1 MTCDMLA
8 EGGTIMTIAEIAQRA
23 GVSKAAVSRY
33 LNNGYVSSEKRE
45 AIRRVIEETGYVPS
59 QQAQTLRTGKSRMI
73 GVIVPRIDSE
83 SISRVVA
90 GISQVLEAQAYRLL
104 LANTDNRIEKE
115 LEYLEV
121 FRGGNVDGV
130 ILVATMLS
138 AAHRKALAALGV
150 PAVLVGQ
157 QMDGISC
164 VYHDDRG
171 AARAVTELLLQKG
184 RRRIGYI
191 GVTPRDRAAGSA
203 RRAGYQ
209 DAFHAA
215 GMEPDPVLMEQSDF
229 SIDGGSSAAERLLAR
244 VPDIEG
250 VFCATDSIAIGAKK
264 QLEMLGKRIPEDVAL
279 AGIGHSRMSELV
291 RPRLAT
297 AHYYYQSSGEEA
309 ARDLLE
315 IIEQGVDRKKQLMLG
330 FEVFTGESV

>member
-1 MTCDMLA
+1 
-8 EGGTIMTIAEIAQRA
+8 MTIAEIARRA

-90 GISQVLEAQAYRLL
+90 GISRVLEEHGYRLL

-121 FRGGNVDGV
+121 LRSGNVDGV
-130 ILVATMLS
+130 ILVATILS

-150 PAVLVGQ
+150 PVVLAGQ
-157 QMDGISC
+157 QMDGMSC
-164 VYHDDRG
+164 VFHDDRG
-171 AARAVTELLLQKG
+171 AARAVTELLLQNG
-184 RRRIGYI
+184 RCRVGYI
-191 GVTPRDRAAGSA
+191 GVTPRDKAAGAA

-209 DAFHAA
+209 DALHAA
-215 GMEPDPVLMEQSDF
+215 GEEPQHEWMEQSDF
-229 SIDGGSSAAERLLAR
+229 SIDGGYAAAERLLAR

-250 VFCATDSIAIGAKK
+250 IFCATDSIAIGAKK
-264 QLEMLGKRIPEDVAL
+264 RLEEQGKRIPDDVAL

-297 AHYYYQSSGEEA
+297 AHYYYQTSGEEA

-315 IIEQGVDRKKQLMLG
+315 IIGQGVDRKKQLMLG
-330 FEVFTGESV
+330 FEVFPGESV

>member
-1 MTCDMLA
+1 
-8 EGGTIMTIAEIAQRA
+8 MTIAEIASRA

-90 GISQVLEAQAYRLL
+90 GISQVLEAKSYRLL

-121 FRGGNVDGV
+121 FRSGNVDGV

-157 QMDGISC
+157 QMDGVSC

-171 AARAVTELLLQKG
+171 AARAVTELLLQKN
-184 RRRIGYI
+184 RRRVGYI

-209 DAFHAA
+209 DALREA
-215 GMEPDPVLMEQSDF
+215 GMETDPELMEQSDF
-229 SIDGGSSAAERLLAR
+229 SIDGGYAATGRLLAR
-244 VPDIEG
+244 VPDIQG
-250 VFCATDSIAIGAKK
+250 IFCATDSIAIGAKK
-264 QLEMLGKRIPEDVAL
+264 CLEEQNKRIPEDVAL
-279 AGIGHSRMSELV
+279 VGIGHSRMSELV
-291 RPRLAT
+291 RPKLAT
-297 AHYYYQSSGEEA
+297 AQYYYQTSGEEA

-315 IIEQGVDRKKQLMLG
+315 ILEQGVDRKKQLMLG
-330 FEVFTGESV
+330 FEVYSGESV

>member
-1 MTCDMLA
+1 
-8 EGGTIMTIAEIAQRA
+8 MTIAEIASRA

-59 QQAQTLRTGKSRMI
+59 QQAQTLRTGKSRMV

-90 GISQVLEAQAYRLL
+90 GISRVLEEQGYRLL
-104 LANTDNRIEKE
+104 LANTDNRVEKE

-121 FRGGNVDGV
+121 FRSGNVDGV
-130 ILVATMLS
+130 ILVATILS
-138 AAHRKALAALGV
+138 GAHRQALGALGCPV
-150 PAVLVGQ
+150 VLVGQ
-157 QMDGISC
+157 RMEGMTC

-171 AARAVTELLLQKG
+171 AARAVTGLLLQSG

-191 GVTPRDRAAGSA
+191 GVTPRDRAAGAA
-203 RRAGYQ
+203 RRAGWQ
-209 DAFHAA
+209 DAMREA
-215 GMEPDPVLMEQSDF
+215 GQEPDADWLEQSDF
-229 SIDGGSSAAERLLAR
+229 SIDGGYAAAERLLSR
-244 VPDIEG
+244 VPDVEG
-250 VFCATDSIAIGAKK
+250 IFCATDSIAIGVK
-264 QLEMLGKRIPEDVAL
+264 KRIEEHGRRIPADIAL
-279 AGIGHSRMSELV
+279 AGIGHSRLSELV
-291 RPRLAT
+291 RPKLAT
-297 AHYYYQSSGEEA
+297 AHYYYQISGEEA

-330 FEVFTGESV
+330 FEVYPGESI

>member
-1 MTCDMLA
+1 
-8 EGGTIMTIAEIAQRA
+8 MTIAEIASRA

-45 AIRRVIEETGYVPS
+45 AIHRVIEETGYVPS

-90 GISQVLEAQAYRLL
+90 GISQVLEARAYRLL

-121 FRGGNVDGV
+121 FRSGNVDGV

-138 AAHRKALAALGV
+138 AAHRKAIAALGV
-150 PAVLVGQ
+150 PVVLVGQ
-157 QMDGISC
+157 QMDGVSC

-171 AARAVTELLLQKG
+171 AARAVTELLLGKG
-184 RRRIGYI
+184 RRRVGYI
-191 GVTPRDRAAGSA
+191 GVTPRDRAAGAA

-209 DAFHAA
+209 DALHAA
-215 GMEPDPVLMEQSDF
+215 GMEPNPAWMEQSDF
-229 SIDGGSSAAERLLAR
+229 SIDGGCAAAERLLAR

-250 VFCATDSIAIGAKK
+250 IFCATDSIAIGVKK
-264 QLEMLGKRIPEDVAL
+264 RLEVQGKRIPEEVAL

-291 RPRLAT
+291 RPKLAT
-297 AHYYYQSSGEEA
+297 AHYYYQTSGEEA

-315 IIEQGVDRKKQLMLG
+315 ILEQGIDRKKQLMLG
-330 FEVFTGESV
+330 FEVFAGESV

>member
-1 MTCDMLA
+1 
-8 EGGTIMTIAEIAQRA
+8 MTIAEIASRA

-90 GISQVLEAQAYRLL
+90 GISQVLESRGYRLL
-104 LANTDNRIEKE
+104 LATTANRIEKE

-121 FRGGNVDGV
+121 FRSGNVDGV
-130 ILVATMLS
+130 ILLATMLS

-157 QMDGISC
+157 QMDGMSC

-184 RRRIGYI
+184 RRQVGYV
-191 GVTPRDRAAGSA
+191 GVTPRDRAAGAA

-209 DAFHAA
+209 DALHAA
-215 GMEPDPVLMEQSDF
+215 GMEPNPAWMEQSDF
-229 SIDGGSSAAERLLAR
+229 SIDGGSAAAERLLAR

-250 VFCATDSIAIGAKK
+250 IFCATDSIAIGVKK
-264 QLEMLGKRIPEDVAL
+264 RLEAQGKRIPEEVAL
-279 AGIGHSRMSELV
+279 VGIGHSRLSELV
-291 RPRLAT
+291 QPKLAT
-297 AHYYYQSSGEEA
+297 AHYYYQTSGEEA

-315 IIEQGVDRKKQLMLG
+315 IIEQGIDRKKQLMLG